1 MRILAVIIL
10 SISLV
15 SCSTTKNQETS
26 KHIDFKSVSKNTNSG
41 FEKLTE
47 QVIQNKVDFEKAW
60 AIAWSHF
67 SDPTPI
73 PEVNFENETVVLVAL
88 GMRNNGGFQLNINTV
103 HELGNVLTINY
114 TETTPNPKCS
124 NTQAIVFPY
133 EFISIPKTSKKVTF
147 NSSQQMGS
155 CN

>member
-1 MRILAVIIL
+1 MQQLSLIIL
-10 SISLV
+10 TILFA
-15 SCSTTKNQETS
+15 SCSSTKNQETS

-47 QVIQNKVDFEKAW
+47 QIIQNKADFEKAW
-60 AIAWSHF
+60 TIAWSHF
-67 SDPTPI
+67 SDPTPL
-73 PEVNFENETVVLVAL
+73 PEINFENETVILVTL

-103 HELGNVLTINY
+103 HELGNELTINY

-147 NSSQQMGS
+147 NSSQQVGS